1 MEMREERHYKI
12 NKKICIL
19 LASIL
24 VLVEKNNGYAAI
36 TVGGS
41 SQGAYQSIS
50 SCQQKDRTCTILTS
64 KFIDYLKAYAGS
76 YVSVKFNYKDSSA

>member
-1 MEMREERHYKI
+1 MEMREERYYKI

-36 TVGGS
+36 TV
-41 SQGAYQSIS
+41 
-50 SCQQKDRTCTILTS
+50 
-64 KFIDYLKAYAGS
+64 
-76 YVSVKFNYKDSSA
+76 